1 MKQMHDKRWAV
12 VKNRDSSV
20 PADFFYA
27 VKTTGIYCRPG
38 CSSRLPNQENVEF
51 FSTSGGAEN
60 AGYRPCKRCRPESSP
75 IIEDQILLIA
85 AVCRRIL
92 SSTSP
97 LSLNELAS
105 GANMSPGHFHRLF
118 KKVLGITP
126 KEYSSSI
133 QSDRFL
139 KALDDGYSVTEAVY
153 EAGYSSSGL
162 AYDQL
167 KSKMVMKPSLYR
179 KGAPGTMI
187 QYAIAECFL
196 GWIVVANSSRGI
208 CAVLFSDDPAELPG
222 MIRER
227 FPKAVISESASGE
240 SVLLKEAVSGIGN
253 PTDYSKL
260 PLDIVGTAFQ
270 KRVWNAL
277 MEIPRGET
285 ASYGDIADRIGRPKA
300 VRAVAGACAANKI
313 AVYIP
318 CHRIIRGDGGLG
330 GYRWGLNRKKSI
342 LAKEQQG

>member
-1 MKQMHDKRWAV
+1 MKQMDDKRWTA

-20 PADFFYA
+20 SAAFFYA

-51 FSTSGGAEN
+51 FSSAGGAED

-75 IIEDQILLIA
+75 IIDDQIDLIA

-105 GANMSPGHFHRLF
+105 STNMSPGHFHRLF

-139 KALDDGYSVTEAVY
+139 KALDDGHSVTRAVY

-167 KSKMVMKPSLYR
+167 KSKMLMKPSVYS
-179 KGAPGTMI
+179 KGAPGTTI
-187 QYAIAECFL
+187 RYAIAECFL
-196 GWIVVANSSRGI
+196 GWVIVAVSSRGI
-208 CAVLFSDDPAELPG
+208 CAVLFGDDPAELPG
-222 MIRER
+222 IIRER
-227 FPKAVISESASGE
+227 FPKAVISESPPEE
-240 SVLLKEAVSGIGN
+240 SALLKEAVSGIDN
-253 PTDYSKL
+253 LRDDSKL

-313 AVYIP
+313 AIYIP
-318 CHRIIRGDGGLG
+318 CHRIIRGDGSIG
-330 GYRWGLNRKKSI
+330 GYRWGLNRKKFL
-342 LAKEQQG
+342 LAKEQL

>member
-1 MKQMHDKRWAV
+1 MKEMHDKRWTV

-20 PADFFYA
+20 PAAFFYA

-51 FSTSGGAEN
+51 FSTPGAAEDG
-60 AGYRPCKRCRPESSP
+60 GYRPCKRCRPESSP
-75 IIEDQILLIA
+75 IIDDQIHLIA

-97 LSLNELAS
+97 LSLADLAS

-118 KKVLGITP
+118 KKVIGITP

-139 KALDDGYSVTEAVY
+139 KALDDGHSVTEAVY

-162 AYDQL
+162 AYDQM
-167 KSKMVMKPSLYR
+167 KSKMAMKPSVYS
-179 KGAPGTMI
+179 KGAPGTII
-187 QYAIAECFL
+187 QFAIAECFL
-196 GWIVVANSSRGI
+196 GWVIVAVSSRGI
-208 CAVLFSDDPAELPG
+208 CAVLFGDNPSDLPG
-222 MIRER
+222 MVKKR
-227 FPKAVISESASGE
+227 FPKAVISESPPGE
-240 SVLLKEAVSGIGN
+240 STLLKEAVTGIDNLAG
-253 PTDYSKL
+253 DSKL

-285 ASYGDIADRIGRPKA
+285 ASYGDIANKMGQA
-300 VRAVAGACAANKI
+300 TAARAVAGACAANNI
-313 AVYIP
+313 ALYIP
-318 CHRIIRGDGGLG
+318 CHRIIRADGSLG

-342 LAKEQQG
+342 LARERQG